1 MKEEYEITMLDTIEY
16 RFKVDKETKD
26 KFNYFMQNGYRNTAF
41 EHVNLVSPAEEGGI
55 THCDYRLSEIR
66 DLTA

>member
-16 RFKVDKETKD
+16 RFKVDKETRD
-26 KFNYFMQNGYRNTAF
+26 KFDIAYQVNGGAYAF
-41 EHVNLVSPAEEGGI
+41 EELEKISSAEEGGI
-55 THCDYRLSEIR
+55 THCDYQLNQIK